1 MSVATERSFVLIVD
15 DNPTNLAVLSET
27 LGKAGIRFRVAMD
40 GESALAQIERN
51 HPALILLDVQM
62 PGIDGFETCRRL
74 KENTE
79 TQAIPVIFTTALA
92 DADSKAQGF
101 SAGAVDYIPKPF
113 DQVEVLARVRVHL
126 HLRQLTESLEQQVQE
141 RTETL
146 KQAQVQLVQQEKLSS
161 LGELVAGIAH
171 EINNPVNFIVNSIKP
186 LQEYV
191 SDITEILHRYQEEYP
206 EPSSQLQEAIK
217 ELELDFLLE
226 DIDKIVNSFSLGAER
241 IREISASLRTFSR
254 SDSETQ
260 VPANFHVGLDSTLLL
275 LKHRLNGKGN
285 RRTIEIFKSYG
296 EIPEVLCYAG
306 QINQVFMNLLANAID
321 ALEEAM
327 LSGKMVDSTPQIH
340 ISTYLSDQR
349 AVVQIEDNGVGIPE
363 SVQQRLFE
371 PLFTTKPIGKGTG
384 LGLAIA
390 YQIVVD
396 KHHGHLKVRSQAG
409 KGATF
414 QIEIPISFK
423 ASTISS

>member
-206 EPSSQLQEAIK
+206 
-217 ELELDFLLE
+217 
-226 DIDKIVNSFSLGAER
+226 
-241 IREISASLRTFSR
+241 
-254 SDSETQ
+254 
-260 VPANFHVGLDSTLLL
+260 
-275 LKHRLNGKGN
+275 
-285 RRTIEIFKSYG
+285 
-296 EIPEVLCYAG
+296 
-306 QINQVFMNLLANAID
+306 
-321 ALEEAM
+321 
-327 LSGKMVDSTPQIH
+327 
-340 ISTYLSDQR
+340 
-349 AVVQIEDNGVGIPE
+349 
-363 SVQQRLFE
+363 
-371 PLFTTKPIGKGTG
+371 
-384 LGLAIA
+384 
-390 YQIVVD
+390 
-396 KHHGHLKVRSQAG
+396 
-409 KGATF
+409 
-414 QIEIPISFK
+414 
-423 ASTISS
+423 